1 MAKIILNNEEFDFS
15 GYNRSIYFSD
25 ENMTSNGYISNL
37 RGTNVANRLSDLA
50 QETITSITI
59 KKDND
64 VIYELDNIDA
74 KINTM
79 DESYNGDD
87 AVITNVNIQFN

>member
-37 RGTNVANRLSDLA
+37 RGTNVTNRLSDLA

-64 VIYELDNIDA
+64 VIYELDDIDA